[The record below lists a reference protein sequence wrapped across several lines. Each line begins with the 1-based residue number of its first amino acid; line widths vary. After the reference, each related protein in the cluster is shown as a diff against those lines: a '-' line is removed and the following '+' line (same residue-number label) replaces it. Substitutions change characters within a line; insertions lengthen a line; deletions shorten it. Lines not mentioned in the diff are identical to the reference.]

1 MRSVLEL
8 AAVPHWCDAHILAA
22 LVDDPGAP
30 SAERWMRLAELPVI
44 EPYPHA
50 GAGAGKVAETTRLAI
65 RNRLAEN
72 QRAWLTELSARA
84 ARAFEGDMRP
94 MGRIEWIYH
103 LLVADPE
110 RGATELE
117 NLDRS
122 WASVAHEA
130 HFRILSRALAELG
143 AAGVLHGRAGVRA
156 GLVVAERDADD
167 DHAAGAGDVAE
178 KLRQA
183 ARATG
188 DARLTGDACVLVGDT
203 ALEHGDLT
211 EAEQAFA
218 ENLAIS
224 ERLAEQDPGNVSWQ
238 WELEV
243 ACSRL
248 GSVALERGDL
258 AAAADLFGRNLDIS
272 QRLAER
278 DPGDAGRQRDLAA
291 AWSCVGDVA
300 LGRGDLAAAA
310 DAFGRDLV
318 IAQRLAELDP
328 GNSGWQED
336 LGLTWNRIGN
346 VAMER
351 DDLDAAEEAF
361 AEYRAIFERLAELD
375 PANAGWQR
383 ELGVAYGWVSDAA
396 WEKDDLDV
404 AEQAFR
410 LSLAIAGRLAELD
423 PDNAIW
429 QSDLEEA
436 RDMAGRFDG

>member
-238 WELEV
+238 W
-243 ACSRL
+243 
-248 GSVALERGDL
+248 
-258 AAAADLFGRNLDIS
+258 
-272 QRLAER
+272 
-278 DPGDAGRQRDLAA
+278 DLAA

-361 AEYRAIFERLAELD
+361 AEYRAIFERLAKLD

-383 ELGVAYGWVSDAA
+383 ELGVAYGRVSDAA